1 MSTIIY
7 FFLGYQFL
15 HIFLWGMFVKA
26 GKPGWHCII
35 PLINDMTICEI
46 NGRKKW
52 HAIWGLLPFFNLFI
66 ALIWLSELLD
76 SFEKRGFWEQLG
88 GIAFGFLYFPF
99 VGFNKTDKYHG
110 PSFGKKVKKSFARE
124 WADAIIFAVIAAYVI
139 RTFVIEPYQIPTG
152 SMEGTLLAG
161 DFLFVSK
168 FHYGARIP
176 MTPIAFPFAHH
187 TMPFSKVKAYVEW
200 IKFKYLRLPGLQEIK
215 RNDKVVF
222 NFPAGDTVALEAQDR
237 TYYDLV
243 REQGFEQVQNNYHI
257 IDRPVDKREN
267 YIKRC
272 VAIPGDVVSVVNG
285 EVFIDGKEG
294 YKPYKRQFLYTVEI
308 NNPFGQKSLENID
321 IRNKNSAGFNE
332 GKYMLFL
339 APWQVEK
346 LKAFPNVTNV
356 SRYDFGAKPGD
367 AYPFSAQYF
376 PWTKDNYGPMKVPN
390 KGYTIKLD
398 SANYILYERN
408 IRIYEGNKLES
419 KPDGFYINDKK
430 SDTYTFKMNYY
441 LMMGDNRDNSADG
454 RFWGLVPEDHIV
466 GKPLFVFLSIE
477 QKGPIKVSLFNRIRF
492 KRFFKPIHGNAIEN
506 KNLF

>member
-1 MSTIIY
+1 MITIIY
-7 FFLGYQFL
+7 FFFAYQFL
-15 HIFLWGMFVKA
+15 HIFLWGMFAKA
-26 GKPGWHCII
+26 GKPAWHCLI
-35 PLINDMTICEI
+35 PLLNDMTLCEI

-52 HAIWGLLPFFNLFI
+52 HAVWGLLPFFNLFI

-76 SFEKRGFWEQLG
+76 SFERRGFLEQIG
-88 GIAFGFLYFPF
+88 GIAFGIFFFPF
-99 VGFNKTDKYHG
+99 VGFNKIDKYHG
-110 PSFGKKVKKSFARE
+110 PSVGKKVKKSFARE

-139 RTFVIEPYQIPTG
+139 RAFVIEPYQIPTG

-187 TMPFSKVKAYVEW
+187 TMPIIKTKAYVEW
-200 IKFKYLRLPGLQEIK
+200 IKWKYLRLPGFQQIK

-222 NFPAGDTVALEAQDR
+222 NFPAGDTVALEMQER

-243 REQGFEQVQNNYHI
+243 REEGWENVQNKYHVTA
-257 IDRPVDKREN
+257 RPVDKREN

-272 VAIPGDVVSVVNG
+272 VAIPGDVLSVVNG

-294 YKPYKRQFLYTVEI
+294 YKPHKRQFLYEVEI
-308 NNPFGQKSLENID
+308 NSPFGQKSLESID
-321 IRNKNSAGFNE
+321 IRNRNSAGFME

-339 APWQVEK
+339 SPWQVDK
-346 LKAFPNVTNV
+346 LKSFPNVTQV
-356 SRYDFGAKPGD
+356 KRYDFGGKPGD
-367 AYPFSAQYF
+367 AFPFSPQFA
-376 PWTKDNYGPMKVPN
+376 PWTKDNYGPLKVPN
-390 KGYTIKLD
+390 KGLTIKMD
-398 SANYILYERN
+398 SANYVLYERC

-419 KPDGFYINDKK
+419 KIDGFYINDKK
-430 SDTYTFKMNYY
+430 ATEYTFKMNYY
-441 LMMGDNRDNSADG
+441 MMMGDNRDNSADG

-477 QKGPIKVSLFNRIRF
+477 QPGPIKVSLFDRIRF
-492 KRFFKPIHGNAIEN
+492 KRFFKPIHGDAIEN